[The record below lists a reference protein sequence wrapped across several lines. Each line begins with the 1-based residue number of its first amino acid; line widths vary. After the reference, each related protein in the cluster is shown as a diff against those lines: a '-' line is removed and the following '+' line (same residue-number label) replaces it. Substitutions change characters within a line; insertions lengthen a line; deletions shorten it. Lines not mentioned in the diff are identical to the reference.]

1 MDDETGGLDLLLPV
15 EEIAQFNQ
23 QSVGVGRQRGEFP
36 WPLLRQAGRRRVQEA
51 VEIEPHCRVVD
62 AAQQLRRRRAVQ
74 ELMHG
79 IGVVKV
85 CSTVIQSENSLLV
98 WNRATRNAAA
108 AHLSADPVSGAPQPA
123 PPRCAHDRRRIVAEQ
138 CRR

>member
-1 MDDETGGLDLLLPV
+1 MTQFGDQGGVVEGEVAVDDETGGLDLLLPV

-36 WPLLRQAGRRRVQEA
+36 RPLLRQAGRRRVQEA
-51 VEIEPHCRVVD
+51 VEIKPHCRVVD
-62 AAQQLRRRRAVQ
+62 AAQQLRRRERCKSWWTA
-74 ELMHG
+74 LAW
-79 IGVVKV
+79 VKV

-108 AHLSADPVSGAPQPA
+108 
-123 PPRCAHDRRRIVAEQ
+123 
-138 CRR
+138 